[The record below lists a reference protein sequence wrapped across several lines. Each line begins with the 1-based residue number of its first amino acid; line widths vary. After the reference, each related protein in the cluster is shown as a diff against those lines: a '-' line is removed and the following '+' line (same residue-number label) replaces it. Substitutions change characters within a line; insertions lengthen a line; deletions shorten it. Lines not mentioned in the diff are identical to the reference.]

1 MIVKRLDA
9 VCLNILDDFVKFGS
23 DKTRISFVSKS
34 GVQEIAY
41 DTKLNIAFKI
51 ANLVKKL

>member
-9 VCLNILDDFVKFGS
+9 VCLNILDDLVKFGS